1 VAVAGGDGI
10 LTRAVRDLDAAGVA
24 VDDAGVHRP
33 TLDDVFLVLTG
44 QHPDAEIQAE
54 ADAVAREREQVRA

>member
-1 VAVAGGDGI
+1 
-10 LTRAVRDLDAAGVA
+10 VA
-24 VDDAGVHRP
+24 VDDAGIHRP

-54 ADAVAREREQVRA
+54 ADATAREREAVNA